1 MPRIK
6 AKKKEYKVSDLSLY
20 IVLEMR
26 KQDISQDEMAHILG
40 ITQPGFSYKLKHNAF
55 NYGDLLAIFE
65 TLGTEDKDILQLMK
79 F

>member
-26 KQDISQDEMAHILG
+26 RQDVSQDEMAHILG
-40 ITQPGFSYKLKHNAF
+40 ITQPGFSYKLKRNVF
-55 NYGDLLAIFE
+55 SYGDLLTIFE
-65 TLGTEDKDILQLMK
+65 TLGTEDEVILRLMK
-79 F
+79 L